1 MENLKKALS
10 KVLNTFE
17 TIMKAYADKKISA
30 GEWIGISYTG
40 IAWIWIFKN
49 LDLIFED
56 VKNAQEAPFQQMME
70 ELKAEFDIPQ
80 DEFEERFEQGLSLV
94 MNIIVMVFGKGDVNE
109 ALASIPR
116 KKKTLDA

>member
-17 TIMKAYADKKISA
+17 TIMKAYADKKISV
-30 GEWIGISYTG
+30 GEWIGIFYTG

>member
-10 KVLNTFE
+10 RVLHTFE
-17 TIMKAYADKKISA
+17 TIMKAYADKKISV

-40 IAWIWIFKN
+40 TAWIWIFKN

-70 ELKAEFDIPQ
+70 ELKVEFDIPQ
-80 DEFEERFEQGLSLV
+80 DEFEERFEQALSLV
-94 MNIIVMVFGKGDVNE
+94 MNIIVMVFGKADVSQAIANVPLKRNE
-109 ALASIPR
+109 R
-116 KKKTLDA
+116 NV